1 MDAAKDTQPLPPGV
15 EALVRLLGI
24 ARGHSGQCR
33 IVAEFLLSL
42 YNGNRFRFDLTEFRC
57 LDREIFDDCLQVLKL
72 DYHPVREVH
81 CYFKNGGQIWEQLA
95 KDWDIRDYTKPEKAS
110 RGARRT

>member
-1 MDAAKDTQPLPPGV
+1 MPSTPSNDTKLSPGV

-42 YNGNRFRFDLTEFRC
+42 YNGSRFKFDLTDFRC
-57 LDREIFDDCLQVLKL
+57 LDRAIFEDCVAVLKL
-72 DYHPVREVH
+72 DYQPVREVH
-81 CYFKNGGQIWEQLA
+81 QYFESGGRIWEKLA
-95 KDWDIRDYTKPEKAS
+95 SDWRIRDYTK
-110 RGARRT
+110 

>member
-1 MDAAKDTQPLPPGV
+1 MDAAKDTPQLPPGV
-15 EALVRLLGI
+15 EALARLLRI

-33 IVAEFLLSL
+33 IVAAFLLSL
-42 YNGNRFRFDLTEFRC
+42 YNGTRFKLDLTDFRC

-72 DYHPVREVH
+72 DYCPVREVH

-95 KDWDIRDYTKPEKAS
+95 KDWRIRDYTKRKA
-110 RGARRT
+110 A